1 MPLWEYKHITSGPH
15 GFATPALLEA
25 HLNQLGKDEWEI
37 LHYQTLP
44 ANPLAFNGLVRRPT
58 TREWTLEDAAAAA
71 AKAEADKLRAEFA
84 AKFQSATTATGPA
97 AEDSK
102 PAVLETEAA
111 GGDGL
116 RRLRDTDR
124 DDDPEALA
132 DEAAGDDWANLGES
146 EDELPTFFDAIKPH
160 LRRNQRGP
168 GQSVAID
175 YLAKRWEQPEAD
187 LVGALVE
194 CGFAIPEAEDSLPEY
209 LEFDGDLH
217 WLNRNQRGQL
227 FLNVREKPRPAFRVT
242 TGQKLD
248 PSDPAAVA
256 LGEEHAA
263 EQAAK
268 QKAAEDR
275 AARQAEQDAR
285 RAEAAAKREAE
296 RVERAARAGEPSPDG
311 TPTAPAD
318 PSLPPEALPAGE
330 ELLAKI
336 RPHMRPNRRGPGW
349 SGSTTFLA
357 RALRCTEAD
366 LVVALAALGLV
377 ASENP
382 SDKPTFIEIGAHA
395 YWLNRDSRGGT
406 WINGQARR
414 EGSEQVPEAG
424 SPPAPSAEVS
434 AALPDTTETVTAP
447 AAEAA
452 PAADE
457 TAKPSE
463 ESEPKPEK
471 KPASRLSRLASRL
484 RPRSSR
490 PPE

>member
-37 LHYQTLP
+37 IHYQTLP
-44 ANPLAFNGLVRRPT
+44 TNALAFNGVARRPT

-84 AKFQSATTATGPA
+84 AKFQAASAPATP
-97 AEDSK
+97 EDTK
-102 PAVLETEAA
+102 PARLDTEA
-111 GGDGL
+111 GQGDGL
-116 RRLRDTDR
+116 RRLRDTER

-146 EDELPTFFDAIKPH
+146 EEELPSFFDAIKPH

-187 LVGALVE
+187 LVGALIE
-194 CGFAIPEAEDSLPEY
+194 CGFVIPETEDSAPEY

-227 FLNVREKPRPAFRVT
+227 FLNVREKPRPAFRIAAVAK
-242 TGQKLD
+242 KLD
-248 PSDPAAVA
+248 PTDPAAIA

-263 EQAAK
+263 EIAAR
-268 QKAAEDR
+268 QKAAEER
-275 AARQAEQDAR
+275 AARQAEADAR
-285 RAEAAAKREAE
+285 RAEAAAKREAAL
-296 RVERAARAGEPSPDG
+296 AARAQDPAAAGVFVPSG
-311 TPTAPAD
+311 STAD
-318 PSLPPEALPAGE
+318 PATPSEPLPTGE

-336 RPHMRPNRRGPGW
+336 RPFMRPNRRGPGW

-357 RALRCTEAD
+357 RALHCSEAD
-366 LVVALAALGLV
+366 LVAALAALGLV

-382 SDKPTFIEIGAHA
+382 SDKPTPTDIGGYA
-395 YWLNRDSRGGT
+395 YWLNRDSRGGV
-406 WINGQARR
+406 WINGLERR
-414 EGSEQVPEAG
+414 DNQPPVAGPIGQETLPPAAPSEPTAVVSAPVETPAEPTAEPSADVPED
-424 SPPAPSAEVS
+424 SK
-434 AALPDTTETVTAP
+434 
-447 AAEAA
+447 
-452 PAADE
+452 
-457 TAKPSE
+457 AKPA
-463 ESEPKPEK
+463 K
-471 KPASRLSRLASRL
+471 KPGRLSRLASRL
-484 RPRSSR
+484 RSRS
-490 PPE
+490 